1 MKGGMKT
8 ARILYLKGL
17 APSDGRDGP
26 LFVNT
31 RSLFGNKAALSKL
44 YLSFISANRSL
55 KGNYSFPVREFQIP
69 RQGKTKTEEC
79 TLGSVPLCT

>member
-17 APSDGRDGP
+17 APSDGRDRP
-26 LFVNT
+26 LFVNS

-55 KGNYSFPVREFQIP
+55 KGNYSFPVREF
-69 RQGKTKTEEC
+69 
-79 TLGSVPLCT
+79 